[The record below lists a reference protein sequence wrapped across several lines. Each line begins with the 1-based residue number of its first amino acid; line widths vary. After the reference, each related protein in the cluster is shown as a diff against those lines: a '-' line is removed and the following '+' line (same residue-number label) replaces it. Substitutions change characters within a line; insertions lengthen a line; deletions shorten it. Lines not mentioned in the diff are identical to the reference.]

1 MDETIKKILS
11 LIGKDKELTGA
22 FDKGGFLNL
31 SGLCDEQ
38 KGYIAA
44 ALSLRVGKKPVI
56 VVPDIA
62 RAKVMK
68 GSIEAFVDGDVLIL
82 TPSELNL
89 VNAVA
94 SSRDSEMDR
103 VGVLARVLDDRYGA
117 LLICAGT
124 LINKLPA
131 ASEFRKRITGLK
143 LGDEIDPSEL
153 AMRLASLGY
162 KRTAGVEAKG
172 EFAARGDILDVY
184 PTDGSDPV
192 RISFFDDEIDRITL
206 FDKEDQR
213 SKDSLKEVSIPPA
226 SEIIIAENK
235 RKEVADRIAE
245 TVKDYVDGINNPS
258 KHRKEIELITRTSQ
272 DDIGRVK
279 EGISLSA
286 PAKWLNLIISEAYSV
301 LDYIDPKKDLFIM
314 DEMTDAVS
322 RLRAYGAEYTIRC
335 RESFE
340 KGIAPKSSMAAL
352 HDTNLILKQIDDM
365 PGGIS
370 FSVLG
375 NSGFPKANKA
385 AVRGFPQA
393 AYRGRDR
400 ELADLIK
407 ESKKSKEQDL
417 YIILPEGKREESF
430 LERMKE
436 QEVFPEVIP
445 GILARG
451 FTYPA
456 IDLSLLGEQD
466 IFGTD
471 KITAPKKKNGNRISY
486 FGDVNPGDYVV
497 HDEHGI
503 GRYEGLF
510 NVKVGNTSKDY
521 MKITYAKDETL
532 YILPEDVDC
541 LSKYMGPGG
550 KPPKLSPL
558 GGDSWKKSVSRA
570 RESAKVIAYDLLKLY
585 AARSA
590 NKGFAALP
598 DDETQKQFEEQFP
611 YLETEDQMRAIR
623 EIKQDMESEHPMDR
637 LLCGDVGFGKTEVAF
652 RALVKCVLSGRQAFM
667 LAPTTLLAQQHYENF
682 RKRLGDIPINVVLL
696 SRFVNP
702 AQLKTNLK
710 AIRDGKADVII
721 GTHRILSDDVKAKNL
736 GLLVVDEEQR
746 FGVNHKEKIKALKTN
761 IDVLTL
767 SATPIPRTLHMS
779 LSGIRDISVLDEPP
793 INRRPVQTYVMAY
806 DPDIIVQ
813 AAMREISRGGQI
825 FYLYNRT
832 EDIDK
837 VTDRLRDMMPGAR
850 IIYAHGQMAEHQLEQ
865 IISDFAKGEYDILV
879 CTTIIENGVD
889 MANVNTMIVEDA
901 DRFGLSQ
908 LYQIKGRV
916 GRSDRQAYAYITYEP
931 DKVLKEDAT
940 KRLEA
945 LREFTELGSGVKI
958 ALRDL
963 EVRGAGNLLGAEQH
977 GQMDVIG
984 YELYLRLLDEEVRK
998 LKNEGD
1004 SILEESQTKAHVEVD
1019 FDSYI
1024 PTSYIDDQA
1033 TRMLL
1038 YRKIGG
1044 IRCTK
1049 DYDDFYDEI
1058 EDRYGEPPK
1067 EINILTAAALIRNL
1081 SPTLGFEKV
1090 TVKATGVRFYFYP
1103 DRQIDMNA
1111 LSSLMQEKDIA
1122 GRLRLNATGELYMA
1136 YKPATMQ
1143 HDKTMNEIVKILT
1156 TIEKNK
1162 G

>member
-11 LIGKDKELTGA
+11 LIEKDVELMKA

-44 ALSLRVGKKPVI
+44 ALALRVGKKPVI

-62 RAKVMK
+62 RARVMK
-68 GSIEAFVDGDVLIL
+68 GGLEAFVSGDVLIL
-82 TPSELNL
+82 APSELNL
-89 VNAVA
+89 VNAMA
-94 SSRDSEMDR
+94 SSRESEMER
-103 VGVLARVLDDRYGA
+103 VGVLSRVVGGDYGA
-117 LLICAGT
+117 LLICAST
-124 LINKLPA
+124 LINKLPSVA
-131 ASEFRKRITGLK
+131 EFKKRISLIK
-143 LGDEIDPSEL
+143 LGDKVDPSEL
-153 AMRLASLGY
+153 AAQLSSLGY
-162 KRTAGVEAKG
+162 KRTAGVEARG
-172 EFAARGDILDVY
+172 EFAARGDILDVF
-184 PTDGSDPV
+184 PTDRSDPV

-213 SKDSLKEVSIPPA
+213 SKDSLKEVSLPPA
-226 SEIIIAENK
+226 SEIVIADNR
-235 RKEVADRIAE
+235 RKEVADAIAAAVSE
-245 TVKDYVDGINNPS
+245 YVDGISNPS
-258 KHRKEIELITRTSQ
+258 KHRKEIELISRTSQ
-272 DDIGRVK
+272 EDIGRVR

-286 PAKWLNLIISEAYSV
+286 PAKWLKYIIPDACSV
-301 LDYIDPKKDLFIM
+301 LDYIDSKKNLFIM

-340 KGIAPKSSMAAL
+340 KGIAPKSAMAAL
-352 HDTNLILKQIDDM
+352 HDTGAILKQVDSM
-365 PGGIS
+365 PGGVS

-385 AVRGFPQA
+385 SVQGFPQA
-393 AYRGRDR
+393 VYRGRDK

-407 ESKKSKEQDL
+407 SSLKSDL

-430 LERMKE
+430 LARMKE
-436 QEVFPEVIP
+436 QEVFPSVIS
-445 GILARG
+445 GILTRG
-451 FTYPA
+451 FNYPA
-456 IDLSLLGEQD
+456 LGLMLLGEQD

-510 NVKVGNTSKDY
+510 NVKVGNTAKDY

-590 NKGFAALP
+590 NKGFACLP
-598 DDETQKQFEEQFP
+598 DDETQRQFEEQFP
-611 YLETEDQMRAIR
+611 YLETEDQVRAIR

-721 GTHRILSDDVKAKNL
+721 GTHRILSDDVKPKNL

-779 LSGIRDISVLDEPP
+779 LSGIRDISVLDEAP

-837 VTDRLRDMMPGAR
+837 VTDRLREMMPGVR

-931 DKVLKEDAT
+931 EKVLKEDAT

-1004 SILEESQTKAHVEVD
+1004 SILEETAAKAHVEVD

-1044 IRCTK
+1044 IKCTK

-1081 SPTLGFEKV
+1081 SPALGFEKV
-1090 TVKATGVRFYFYP
+1090 TIKATGVRFYFYP
-1103 DRQIDMNA
+1103 DRQIDMQA

-1162 G
+1162 E